1 MKTNYFS
8 NILIVMLIIL
18 SGEAYCQNTY
28 YGTGAGNIG
37 IYNTCI
43 GYYAGTDE
51 EGSQNVYMGHFAGR
65 YSYDTDRNIFIGYYT
80 GSSNEEG
87 FDNTFVGYRS
97 GVLSE
102 TGGSNT
108 LIGSSTGTYNT
119 SGASN
124 VFLGSHTGYT
134 NATGNNNVYLGTR
147 AGYSSTGSNNTFI
160 GYRAGYSTTGSGNI
174 LIGYEAGFYETGSS
188 KLYIA
193 NTTTSTPLI
202 YGEFNNS
209 LVGIYGKLG
218 IGVKPTTNAMLRV
231 FKSGAPYIEL
241 ADTSNSLE
249 IGLASATDS
258 FATGAE
264 PGDGVLR
271 TMGGTQSMLLCIP
284 NDENDGDSYIGFTD
298 DYNGLWM
305 KVCNDR
311 QVRIDGTLHVKEVKI
326 ETDVWSDDVFDPGYQ
341 LSPLKEV
348 EAYIKENRHLPEV
361 PAAGEVIEKGIDVGE
376 MNVILLKKVEELTLH
391 LIEMEKR
398 IRELE
403 GEKK

>member
-8 NILIVMLIIL
+8 NILFAMLIIL
-18 SGEAYCQNTY
+18 SNKVYSQNTE
-28 YGTGAGNIG
+28 YGDGSSTCGGSQ
-37 IYNTCI
+37 NTAI
-43 GYYAGTDE
+43 GYYAGSSETGTGNVFLGHQSGDGSE
-51 EGSQNVYMGHFAGR
+51 ESYYNVFVGSETGR
-65 YSYDTDRNIFIGYYT
+65 NSY
-80 GSSNEEG
+80 EG
-87 FDNTFVGYRS
+87 EYNTFVGYRT
-97 GVLSE
+97 GVLNSL
-102 TGGSNT
+102 GGDNT
-108 LIGSSTGTYNT
+108 FLGSKAGTYNT
-119 SGASN
+119 TGSNN
-124 VFLGSHTGYT
+124 VFLGSLAGYS
-134 NATGNNNVYLGTR
+134 NVNGGSNVYLGR
-147 AGYSSTGSNNTFI
+147 MAGYYSTGSNNVFV
-160 GYRAGYSTTGSGNI
+160 GDWAGYNQTGSN
-174 LIGYEAGFYETGSS
+174 
-188 KLYIA
+188 KLWIKD
-193 NTTTSTPLI
+193 LI
-202 YGEFNNS
+202 YGEFDND
-209 LVGIYGKLG
+209 LVGVYGKLG